1 MQPVGRGRP
10 SAPTAIVGVD
20 EIIPEQVVLNENC
33 RLTELSHN
41 IREPLDA
48 LKWLAKRR
56 IIKNNVECN
65 NCQQPFS
72 LNAYKDAADAFRW
85 YCKGC
90 KQRQSV
96 REGSF
101 FSKSRL
107 PLQKLIYYIYV
118 WSRNMPQKEIQHE
131 AVELE
136 TNPSVIGGINADGTP
151 IVIEIDESK
160 FFHRKYHRGQ
170 WRPGRWVFGG
180 IERVSRKCF
189 LVEVPDRTAESLQ
202 NAILEFI
209 LPGSYIVSDGWA
221 SYAGIERLNDGIY
234 FHAVVIHER
243 HFVDP
248 LDNEIHT
255 QNIENLWM
263 RAKCKL
269 RQQFGTYKD
278 LFTSH
283 LHEFIWRQRFKEFP
297 IFSAFLTCVSRQYP
311 L

>member
-10 SAPTAIVGVD
+10 SAPTTIVGVD
-20 EIIPEQVVLNENC
+20 EIIPEQVVLNENW

-56 IIKNNVECN
+56 IIKNNAECN

-107 PLQKLIYYIYV
+107 PLQKLIYYIYG

-131 AVELE
+131 AGLNDASHTFADWANFCRDVCEVELE
-136 TNPSVIGGINADGTP
+136 TNLSVIGGINADGTP

-170 WRPGRWVFGG
+170 WRPGHWVFGG

-209 LPGSYIVSDGWA
+209 LPGSHIVSDGWA

-234 FHAVVIHER
+234 SHAKHGPSPTPKSV
-243 HFVDP
+243 
-248 LDNEIHT
+248 
-255 QNIENLWM
+255 
-263 RAKCKL
+263 
-269 RQQFGTYKD
+269 
-278 LFTSH
+278 
-283 LHEFIWRQRFKEFP
+283 
-297 IFSAFLTCVSRQYP
+297 
-311 L
+311 